1 MFKSLQDTE
10 DPGTPTKENANLKDL
25 LYKEI
30 EVTPSG
36 TLEVERLKQIEM
48 EKLNAEIAKLNND
61 MVVLDK
67 NGDRKP
73 NVILPTESPPESLK
87 DISSSEPVVEYKKPI
102 LEETVEAAVTEVKTD
117 VKRTSELLNDLE
129 TSPKAILETDF
140 HKPVEDKAEV
150 PDMHVEPEKV
160 EESLPKEIEQHT
172 SVPVTVEAE
181 KQNDMEAPENRPQ
194 PPAVTESIPETEVN
208 KEVEKQRETEVSSSS
223 VEVPKT
229 ENETLTFPEKKQC
242 EMSAE
247 VEKQH
252 IETQIEK
259 QKPSNE
265 APTKRE
271 EPLSETSIE
280 TEKPLNKTPI
290 ETEKPLNETPFE
302 TEKLLNETPVE
313 TKKPLNETPFET
325 EKPLNETL
333 AETEKPLNET
343 SVETEKPLNE
353 TPVETEKPLNETLA
367 ETEKPLNETS
377 VETEK
382 PLNETPVETE
392 KLLNE
397 TPVETKKPLNEIPA
411 ETEKPLNETPAET
424 EKVAT
429 ATELNP
435 QTENQDLKVDI
446 TLNIKDD
453 DATTLPEES
462 VETET
467 VLRENIVSE
476 VKNAIETENKADE
489 SLGDN
494 KVAPENE
501 TLPGNVESQEK
512 EVPPAVTE
520 TSGEEK
526 EKTVNDEETELLKEK
541 QSDTITGASAEAKSA
556 DVSNDNVETK
566 VIIDTETN
574 ETVVCVDGDKDEK
587 PNVSVFA
594 VNNDGEQIPPN
605 QEANVNH
612 VNESEGK
619 STDAEGV
626 TEKMKETEITNEIK
640 DNNLIDTTDN
650 KAYETN
656 ESSSVLDSEKPI
668 LLSAPTPDEKR
679 TSVDLGE
686 DLDVP
691 SFDDMNVSLS
701 DEIDLE
707 LKLSNSPTQKEP
719 PVQQNGSISHVAEV

>member
-36 TLEVERLKQIEM
+36 TPEVERLKQIEM

-150 PDMHVEPEKV
+150 PDIHVEPEKV

-194 PPAVTESIPETEVN
+194 TPAVTESIPETEVN
-208 KEVEKQRETEVSSSS
+208 EEVEKQRETEVSSSS
-223 VEVPKT
+223 VEVPKM

-353 TPVETEKPLNETLA
+353 TPVETEK
-367 ETEKPLNETS
+367 
-377 VETEK
+377 
-382 PLNETPVETE
+382 
-392 KLLNE
+392 LLNE

-453 DATTLPEES
+453 DATTLPEGS

-467 VLRENIVSE
+467 VVRENIISE

-719 PVQQNGSISHVAEV
+719 LVQQNGSISHVAEV

>member
-36 TLEVERLKQIEM
+36 TPEVERLKQIEM

-150 PDMHVEPEKV
+150 PDIHVEPEKV

-302 TEKLLNETPVE
+302 TEKLLNETPVQ
-313 TKKPLNETPFET
+313 TKKPLNETPF
-325 EKPLNETL
+325 
-333 AETEKPLNET
+333 
-343 SVETEKPLNE
+343 
-353 TPVETEKPLNETLA
+353 ETEKPLNETLA

>member
-36 TLEVERLKQIEM
+36 TPEVERLKQIEM

-117 VKRTSELLNDLE
+117 LKRTSELLNDLE

-150 PDMHVEPEKV
+150 PDIHVEPEKV

-208 KEVEKQRETEVSSSS
+208 EEVEKQRETEVSSSS

-313 TKKPLNETPFET
+313 TKKPLNETSF
-325 EKPLNETL
+325 
-333 AETEKPLNET
+333 
-343 SVETEKPLNE
+343 
-353 TPVETEKPLNETLA
+353 ETEKPLNETLA

-467 VLRENIVSE
+467 VVRENIISE

-574 ETVVCVDGDKDEK
+574 KTVVCVDGDKDEK

-719 PVQQNGSISHVAEV
+719 LVQQNGSISHVAEV

>member
-36 TLEVERLKQIEM
+36 TPEVERLKQIEM

-150 PDMHVEPEKV
+150 PDIHVEPEKV

-194 PPAVTESIPETEVN
+194 TPAVTESIPETEVN
-208 KEVEKQRETEVSSSS
+208 EEVEKQRETEVSSSS

-353 TPVETEKPLNETLA
+353 TPVETEK
-367 ETEKPLNETS
+367 
-377 VETEK
+377 
-382 PLNETPVETE
+382 
-392 KLLNE
+392 LLNE

-467 VLRENIVSE
+467 VVRENIISE

-512 EVPPAVTE
+512 KVPPAVTE

-719 PVQQNGSISHVAEV
+719 LVQQNGSISHVAEV

>member
-36 TLEVERLKQIEM
+36 TPEVERLKQIEM

-67 NGDRKP
+67 NGHRKP

-102 LEETVEAAVTEVKTD
+102 LEETVETAVTEVKTD

-129 TSPKAILETDF
+129 TSPKATLETDF
-140 HKPVEDKAEV
+140 HKPVEDKAEF
-150 PDMHVEPEKV
+150 PDIHVEPEKV
-160 EESLPKEIEQHT
+160 EESLPKEVEQHT

-229 ENETLTFPEKKQC
+229 ENETSTFPEKKQC
-242 EMSAE
+242 EASAE

-280 TEKPLNKTPI
+280 TEKPLNETPI
-290 ETEKPLNETPFE
+290 EIEKPLNQIPFE
-302 TEKLLNETPVE
+302 TEKLLNETPAE
-313 TKKPLNETPFET
+313 TKKTLNETPFET

-343 SVETEKPLNE
+343 PVETGKFLNEIPAATEKPLNE
-353 TPVETEKPLNETLA
+353 K
-367 ETEKPLNETS
+367 
-377 VETEK
+377 
-382 PLNETPVETE
+382 
-392 KLLNE
+392 
-397 TPVETKKPLNEIPA
+397 
-411 ETEKPLNETPAET
+411 PAET
-424 EKVAT
+424 EKVAIT
-429 ATELNP
+429 IELNP

-453 DATTLPEES
+453 DATTLPQES
-462 VETET
+462 VEIET
-467 VLRENIVSE
+467 AVRENIVAE
-476 VKNAIETENKADE
+476 VKNAKETENKADE
-489 SLGDN
+489 SLGNN

-501 TLPGNVESQEK
+501 TLPRNVESQEK

-526 EKTVNDEETELLKEK
+526 EKTVNDEETEFLKEK
-541 QSDTITGASAEAKSA
+541 QSKTITGASAEAKSA

-594 VNNDGEQIPPN
+594 VKNDGEQIPPN
-605 QEANVNH
+605 QETNVTH

-668 LLSAPTPDEKR
+668 LLSAPTTDEKR

-707 LKLSNSPTQKEP
+707 LDLKLSNSPTQKEP
-719 PVQQNGSISHVAEV
+719 PVQRNGSINHVAEV

>member
-36 TLEVERLKQIEM
+36 TPEVERLKQIEM

-150 PDMHVEPEKV
+150 PDIHVEPEKV

-172 SVPVTVEAE
+172 SVPVPVEAE

-208 KEVEKQRETEVSSSS
+208 EEVEKQRETEVSSSS

-353 TPVETEKPLNETLA
+353 TPVETEK
-367 ETEKPLNETS
+367 
-377 VETEK
+377 
-382 PLNETPVETE
+382 
-392 KLLNE
+392 LLNE

-453 DATTLPEES
+453 DATTLPEGS

-467 VLRENIVSE
+467 VVRENIISE

-719 PVQQNGSISHVAEV
+719 LVQQNGSISHVAEV

>member
-36 TLEVERLKQIEM
+36 TPEVERLKQIEM

-150 PDMHVEPEKV
+150 PDIHVEPEKV

-353 TPVETEKPLNETLA
+353 TPVETEK
-367 ETEKPLNETS
+367 
-377 VETEK
+377 
-382 PLNETPVETE
+382 
-392 KLLNE
+392 LLNE

-467 VLRENIVSE
+467 VVRENIISE

-541 QSDTITGASAEAKSA
+541 QSDTITGTSAEAKSA

>member
-36 TLEVERLKQIEM
+36 TPEVERLKQIEM

-150 PDMHVEPEKV
+150 PDIHVEPEKV

-208 KEVEKQRETEVSSSS
+208 EEVEKQRETEVSSSS

-353 TPVETEKPLNETLA
+353 TPVETEK
-367 ETEKPLNETS
+367 
-377 VETEK
+377 
-382 PLNETPVETE
+382 
-392 KLLNE
+392 LLNE

-467 VLRENIVSE
+467 VVRENIISE

>member
-36 TLEVERLKQIEM
+36 TPEVERLKQIEM

-150 PDMHVEPEKV
+150 PDIHVEPEKV

-271 EPLSETSIE
+271 EPLSETSIK

-313 TKKPLNETPFET
+313 TKKPLNETPF
-325 EKPLNETL
+325 
-333 AETEKPLNET
+333 
-343 SVETEKPLNE
+343 
-353 TPVETEKPLNETLA
+353 ETEKPLNETLA

>member
-36 TLEVERLKQIEM
+36 TPEVERLKQIEM

-150 PDMHVEPEKV
+150 PDIHVEPEKV

-353 TPVETEKPLNETLA
+353 TPVETEK
-367 ETEKPLNETS
+367 
-377 VETEK
+377 
-382 PLNETPVETE
+382 
-392 KLLNE
+392 LLNE

-526 EKTVNDEETELLKEK
+526 EKTVNDEETELLKER

>member
-36 TLEVERLKQIEM
+36 TPEVERLKQIEM

-150 PDMHVEPEKV
+150 PDIHVEPEKV

-353 TPVETEKPLNETLA
+353 TPVETEK
-367 ETEKPLNETS
+367 
-377 VETEK
+377 
-382 PLNETPVETE
+382 
-392 KLLNE
+392 LLNE

-453 DATTLPEES
+453 DATTLPEGS

-467 VLRENIVSE
+467 VVRENIISE

-719 PVQQNGSISHVAEV
+719 PVQQNGSISHVAKV

>member
-36 TLEVERLKQIEM
+36 TPEVERLKQIEM

-150 PDMHVEPEKV
+150 PDIHVEPEKV

-194 PPAVTESIPETEVN
+194 TPAVTESIPETEVN
-208 KEVEKQRETEVSSSS
+208 EEVEKQRETEVSSSS

-353 TPVETEKPLNETLA
+353 TPVETEK
-367 ETEKPLNETS
+367 
-377 VETEK
+377 
-382 PLNETPVETE
+382 
-392 KLLNE
+392 LLNE

-467 VLRENIVSE
+467 VVRENIISE

-719 PVQQNGSISHVAEV
+719 LVQQNGSISHVAEV

>member
-36 TLEVERLKQIEM
+36 TPEVERLKQIEM

-150 PDMHVEPEKV
+150 PDIHVEPEKV

-208 KEVEKQRETEVSSSS
+208 EEVEKQRETEVSSSS

-353 TPVETEKPLNETLA
+353 TPVETEK
-367 ETEKPLNETS
+367 
-377 VETEK
+377 
-382 PLNETPVETE
+382 
-392 KLLNE
+392 LLNE

-453 DATTLPEES
+453 DATTLPEGS

-467 VLRENIVSE
+467 VVRENIISE

-626 TEKMKETEITNEIK
+626 TEKMKETEINNEIK

-719 PVQQNGSISHVAEV
+719 LVQQNGSISHVAEV

>member
-36 TLEVERLKQIEM
+36 TPEVERLKQIEM

-150 PDMHVEPEKV
+150 PDIHVEPEKV

-208 KEVEKQRETEVSSSS
+208 EEVEKQRETEVSSSS

-353 TPVETEKPLNETLA
+353 TPVETEK
-367 ETEKPLNETS
+367 
-377 VETEK
+377 
-382 PLNETPVETE
+382 
-392 KLLNE
+392 LLNE

-453 DATTLPEES
+453 DATTLPEGS

-467 VLRENIVSE
+467 VVRENIISE

-512 EVPPAVTE
+512 EVPPAVTG

>member
-36 TLEVERLKQIEM
+36 TPEVERLKQIEM

-150 PDMHVEPEKV
+150 PDIHVEPEKV

-208 KEVEKQRETEVSSSS
+208 EEVEKQRETEVSSSS

-313 TKKPLNETPFET
+313 TK
-325 EKPLNETL
+325 
-333 AETEKPLNET
+333 
-343 SVETEKPLNE
+343 KPLNE

-467 VLRENIVSE
+467 VVRENIISE

-719 PVQQNGSISHVAEV
+719 LVQQNGSISHVAEV

>member
-36 TLEVERLKQIEM
+36 TPEVERLKQIEM

-150 PDMHVEPEKV
+150 PDIHVEPEKV

-313 TKKPLNETPFET
+313 TKKPLNETPF
-325 EKPLNETL
+325 
-333 AETEKPLNET
+333 
-343 SVETEKPLNE
+343 
-353 TPVETEKPLNETLA
+353 ETEKPLNETLA

>member
-36 TLEVERLKQIEM
+36 TPEVERLKQIEM

-150 PDMHVEPEKV
+150 PDIHVEPEKV

-181 KQNDMEAPENRPQ
+181 KQKDMEAPENRPQ
-194 PPAVTESIPETEVN
+194 TPAVTESIPETEVN
-208 KEVEKQRETEVSSSS
+208 EEVEKQRETEVSSSS

-353 TPVETEKPLNETLA
+353 TPVETEK
-367 ETEKPLNETS
+367 
-377 VETEK
+377 
-382 PLNETPVETE
+382 
-392 KLLNE
+392 LLNE

-467 VLRENIVSE
+467 VVRENIISE

-556 DVSNDNVETK
+556 DVSKDNVETK

-719 PVQQNGSISHVAEV
+719 LVQQNGSISHVAEV

>member
-36 TLEVERLKQIEM
+36 TPEVERLKQIEM

-302 TEKLLNETPVE
+302 TEKLLNETLVE
-313 TKKPLNETPFET
+313 TKKPLNETPF
-325 EKPLNETL
+325 
-333 AETEKPLNET
+333 
-343 SVETEKPLNE
+343 
-353 TPVETEKPLNETLA
+353 ETEKPLNETLA

-467 VLRENIVSE
+467 VVRENIISE

>member
-36 TLEVERLKQIEM
+36 TPEVERLKQIEM

-150 PDMHVEPEKV
+150 PDIHVEPEKV

-194 PPAVTESIPETEVN
+194 TPAVTESIPETEVN
-208 KEVEKQRETEVSSSS
+208 EEVEKQRETEVSSSS

-353 TPVETEKPLNETLA
+353 TPVETEK
-367 ETEKPLNETS
+367 
-377 VETEK
+377 
-382 PLNETPVETE
+382 
-392 KLLNE
+392 LLNE

-453 DATTLPEES
+453 DATTLPEGS

-467 VLRENIVSE
+467 VVRENIISE

-719 PVQQNGSISHVAEV
+719 LVQQNGSISHVAEV

>member
-36 TLEVERLKQIEM
+36 TPEVERLKQIEM

-150 PDMHVEPEKV
+150 PDIHVEPEKV

-181 KQNDMEAPENRPQ
+181 KQKDMEAPENRPQ
-194 PPAVTESIPETEVN
+194 TPAVTESIPETEVN
-208 KEVEKQRETEVSSSS
+208 EEVEKQRETEVSSSS

-313 TKKPLNETPFET
+313 TKKPLNETPF
-325 EKPLNETL
+325 
-333 AETEKPLNET
+333 
-343 SVETEKPLNE
+343 
-353 TPVETEKPLNETLA
+353 ETEKPLNETLA

-556 DVSNDNVETK
+556 DVSKDNVETK

>member
-36 TLEVERLKQIEM
+36 TPEVERLKQIEM

-102 LEETVEAAVTEVKTD
+102 LEETVETAVTEVKTD

-129 TSPKAILETDF
+129 TSPKATLETDF
-140 HKPVEDKAEV
+140 HKPVEDKAEF
-150 PDMHVEPEKV
+150 PDIHVEPEKV
-160 EESLPKEIEQHT
+160 EESLPKEVEQHT

-181 KQNDMEAPENRPQ
+181 KQNDIEAPENRPQ

-229 ENETLTFPEKKQC
+229 ENETSSFPEKKQC

-271 EPLSETSIE
+271 ERLSETSIE
-280 TEKPLNKTPI
+280 TEKPLNETPI
-290 ETEKPLNETPFE
+290 ETEKSLNETPFE
-302 TEKLLNETPVE
+302 TEKLLNETPAE
-313 TKKPLNETPFET
+313 TKKTLNETPFET

-343 SVETEKPLNE
+343 PVETGKFLNEIPAAAEKPLNE
-353 TPVETEKPLNETLA
+353 K
-367 ETEKPLNETS
+367 
-377 VETEK
+377 
-382 PLNETPVETE
+382 
-392 KLLNE
+392 
-397 TPVETKKPLNEIPA
+397 
-411 ETEKPLNETPAET
+411 PAET
-424 EKVAT
+424 EKVAIT
-429 ATELNP
+429 IELNP

-453 DATTLPEES
+453 DATTLPQES
-462 VETET
+462 VEIET
-467 VLRENIVSE
+467 VVRENIVAE
-476 VKNAIETENKADE
+476 VKNAKETENKADE

-501 TLPGNVESQEK
+501 TLPRNVESQEK

-541 QSDTITGASAEAKSA
+541 QSNTITSASAEAKSA

-587 PNVSVFA
+587 PNVIVFT
-594 VNNDGEQIPPN
+594 VKNDGEQIPPN
-605 QEANVNH
+605 QEANVTH

-668 LLSAPTPDEKR
+668 LLSAPTTDEKR

-707 LKLSNSPTQKEP
+707 LDLKLSNSPTQKEP

>member
-36 TLEVERLKQIEM
+36 TPEVERLKQIEM

-67 NGDRKP
+67 NGHRKP

-102 LEETVEAAVTEVKTD
+102 LEETVETAVTEVKTD

-129 TSPKAILETDF
+129 TSPKATLETDF
-140 HKPVEDKAEV
+140 HKPVEDKAEF
-150 PDMHVEPEKV
+150 PDIHVEPEKV
-160 EESLPKEIEQHT
+160 EESLPKEVEQHT

-229 ENETLTFPEKKQC
+229 ENETSTFPEKKQC
-242 EMSAE
+242 ETSAE

-280 TEKPLNKTPI
+280 TEKPLNETPI
-290 ETEKPLNETPFE
+290 ETEKPLNQIPFE
-302 TEKLLNETPVE
+302 TEKLLNETPAE
-313 TKKPLNETPFET
+313 TKKTLNETPFET

-343 SVETEKPLNE
+343 PVETGKFLNEIPAATEKPLNE
-353 TPVETEKPLNETLA
+353 K
-367 ETEKPLNETS
+367 
-377 VETEK
+377 
-382 PLNETPVETE
+382 
-392 KLLNE
+392 
-397 TPVETKKPLNEIPA
+397 
-411 ETEKPLNETPAET
+411 PAET
-424 EKVAT
+424 EKVAIT
-429 ATELNP
+429 IELNP

-453 DATTLPEES
+453 DATTLPQES
-462 VETET
+462 VEIET
-467 VLRENIVSE
+467 VVRENIVAE
-476 VKNAIETENKADE
+476 VKNAKETENKADE

-501 TLPGNVESQEK
+501 TLPRNVESQEK

-526 EKTVNDEETELLKEK
+526 EKTVNDEETEFLKEK
-541 QSDTITGASAEAKSA
+541 QSKTITGASAEAKSA

-594 VNNDGEQIPPN
+594 VKNDGEQIPPN
-605 QEANVNH
+605 QETNVTH

-668 LLSAPTPDEKR
+668 LLSAPTTDEKR

-707 LKLSNSPTQKEP
+707 LDLKLSNSPTQKEP
-719 PVQQNGSISHVAEV
+719 PVQRNGSINHVAEV

>member
-36 TLEVERLKQIEM
+36 TPEVERLKQIEI

-150 PDMHVEPEKV
+150 PDIHVEPEKV

-353 TPVETEKPLNETLA
+353 TPVETEK
-367 ETEKPLNETS
+367 
-377 VETEK
+377 
-382 PLNETPVETE
+382 
-392 KLLNE
+392 LLNE

-467 VLRENIVSE
+467 VVRENIISE

-719 PVQQNGSISHVAEV
+719 LVQQNGSISHVAEV

>member
-36 TLEVERLKQIEM
+36 APEVERLKQIEM

-102 LEETVEAAVTEVKTD
+102 LEETVETAVTEVKTD

-129 TSPKAILETDF
+129 TSPKATLETDF
-140 HKPVEDKAEV
+140 HKPVEDKAEF

-160 EESLPKEIEQHT
+160 EESLPKEVEQHT

-181 KQNDMEAPENRPQ
+181 KQNDMKAPENRPQ

-229 ENETLTFPEKKQC
+229 ENETSSFPEKKQC

-280 TEKPLNKTPI
+280 TEKPLNETPI
-290 ETEKPLNETPFE
+290 ETEKSLNETPFE
-302 TEKLLNETPVE
+302 TEKLLNETPAE
-313 TKKPLNETPFET
+313 TKKTLNETPFET

-343 SVETEKPLNE
+343 SVETG
-353 TPVETEKPLNETLA
+353 
-367 ETEKPLNETS
+367 
-377 VETEK
+377 K

-397 TPVETKKPLNEIPA
+397 TPVETGKPLNEIPA
-411 ETEKPLNETPAET
+411 ATEKLLNEKPAET
-424 EKVAT
+424 EKVAIT
-429 ATELNP
+429 TELNP

-453 DATTLPEES
+453 DATTLPQES
-462 VETET
+462 VEIET
-467 VLRENIVSE
+467 VVRENIVSE
-476 VKNAIETENKADE
+476 VKNVIDTENKADKNF
-489 SLGDN
+489 GDN

-501 TLPGNVESQEK
+501 TLPRNVESQEK

-541 QSDTITGASAEAKSA
+541 QSNTITSASAEAKSA

-587 PNVSVFA
+587 PNVIVFA
-594 VNNDGEQIPPN
+594 VKNDGEQIPPN
-605 QEANVNH
+605 QEANVTH

-656 ESSSVLDSEKPI
+656 ENSSVLDSEKPI
-668 LLSAPTPDEKR
+668 LLSAPTTDEKR

-707 LKLSNSPTQKEP
+707 LDLKLSNSPTQKEP

>member
-36 TLEVERLKQIEM
+36 TPEVERLKQIEM

-150 PDMHVEPEKV
+150 PDIHVEPEKV

-181 KQNDMEAPENRPQ
+181 KQKDMEAPENRPQ
-194 PPAVTESIPETEVN
+194 TPAVTESIPETEVN
-208 KEVEKQRETEVSSSS
+208 EEVEKQRETEVSSSS

-229 ENETLTFPEKKQC
+229 ENETLTFREKKQC

-353 TPVETEKPLNETLA
+353 TPVETEK
-367 ETEKPLNETS
+367 
-377 VETEK
+377 
-382 PLNETPVETE
+382 
-392 KLLNE
+392 LLNE

-467 VLRENIVSE
+467 VVRENIISE

-719 PVQQNGSISHVAEV
+719 LVQQNGSISHVAEV

>member
-36 TLEVERLKQIEM
+36 TPEVERLKQIEM

-150 PDMHVEPEKV
+150 PDIHVEPEKV

-353 TPVETEKPLNETLA
+353 TPVETEK
-367 ETEKPLNETS
+367 
-377 VETEK
+377 
-382 PLNETPVETE
+382 
-392 KLLNE
+392 LLNE

-467 VLRENIVSE
+467 VVRENIISE

-719 PVQQNGSISHVAEV
+719 LVQQNGSISHVAEV